1 MTIDYGI
8 ERDLRAI
15 PAEKELLQLKLLRA
29 VGKAT
34 DEGVPQRTIAVML
47 GVAQP
52 EVSRIVKKLRL
63 NPAARD
69 RSPREVML
77 EHAGG
82 RISREQM
89 ISELAGWEYTFGRV
103 AVDDPVGS
111 RIGGVRGIRSSVRAI
126 FSPTRIAVC
135 CSGSQRT
142 GVRRRMHS
150 DRVEAVAAETRN
162 ILQTRPIVGQRRVKR
177 IGPGPRRTLTQHHLS
192 SARSW
197 ISLICRD
204 AVRGRY
210 CIWRAGGVSGL
221 PADAGLCR
229 K

>member
-103 AVDDPVGS
+103 AVDDPVGQS
-111 RIGGVRGIRSSVRAI
+111 YQRGSWDQIERAGDLL
-126 FSPTRIAVC
+126 T
-135 CSGSQRT
+135 
-142 GVRRRMHS
+142 
-150 DRVEAVAAETRN
+150 DED
-162 ILQTRPIVGQRRVKR
+162 RRVLFEVTAS
-177 IGPGPRRTLTQHHLS
+177 RRAQANAL
-192 SARSW
+192 
-197 ISLICRD
+197 
-204 AVRGRY
+204 
-210 CIWRAGGVSGL
+210 
-221 PADAGLCR
+221 
-229 K
+229 

>member
-1 MTIDYGI
+1 M
-8 ERDLRAI
+8 RAI

-34 DEGVPQRTIAVML
+34 DEGAPQRTIAGML

-89 ISELAGWEYTFGRV
+89 ISELVGWEYTFGRV
-103 AVDDPVGS
+103 SVDDPVGQS
-111 RIGGVRGIRSSVRAI
+111 YQRGSWDQIEHAGDLL
-126 FSPTRIAVC
+126 T
-135 CSGSQRT
+135 
-142 GVRRRMHS
+142 
-150 DRVEAVAAETRN
+150 DED
-162 ILQTRPIVGQRRVKR
+162 RRVLFEVTAN
-177 IGPGPRRTLTQHHLS
+177 RRAQANAL
-192 SARSW
+192 
-197 ISLICRD
+197 
-204 AVRGRY
+204 
-210 CIWRAGGVSGL
+210 
-221 PADAGLCR
+221 
-229 K
+229 

>member
-1 MTIDYGI
+1 MTSEYGI

-15 PAEKELLQLKLLRA
+15 PAEKELLHLKLLRA

-82 RISREQM
+82 RISHEQM
-89 ISELAGWEYTFGRV
+89 ISELAGWKYTFGRV
-103 AVDDPVGS
+103 AADDPVGQS
-111 RIGGVRGIRSSVRAI
+111 YQRGSWDQIERAGDLL
-126 FSPTRIAVC
+126 T
-135 CSGSQRT
+135 
-142 GVRRRMHS
+142 
-150 DRVEAVAAETRN
+150 DED
-162 ILQTRPIVGQRRVKR
+162 RRVLFEA
-177 IGPGPRRTLTQHHLS
+177 TANQ
-192 SARSW
+192 
-197 ISLICRD
+197 
-204 AVRGRY
+204 
-210 CIWRAGGVSGL
+210 RAQANAL
-221 PADAGLCR
+221 
-229 K
+229 

>member
-34 DEGVPQRTIAVML
+34 EEGVPQRTIAVML

-103 AVDDPVGS
+103 AADDPVGQS
-111 RIGGVRGIRSSVRAI
+111 YQRG
-126 FSPTRIAVC
+126 
-135 CSGSQRT
+135 
-142 GVRRRMHS
+142 
-150 DRVEAVAAETRN
+150 
-162 ILQTRPIVGQRRVKR
+162 
-177 IGPGPRRTLTQHHLS
+177 
-192 SARSW
+192 SW
-197 ISLICRD
+197 D
-204 AVRGRY
+204 
-210 CIWRAGGVSGL
+210 
-221 PADAGLCR
+221 
-229 K
+229 

>member
-1 MTIDYGI
+1 MSLSGGDDVAPAVLRYEACSDTNWYNCSSLAVSMTIEYSV

-63 NPAARD
+63 NPAARE

-77 EHAGG
+77 VEHAGG

-89 ISELAGWEYTFGRV
+89 LDELAGWEYTFGRV
-103 AVDDPVGS
+103 AADDPVGES
-111 RIGGVRGIRSSVRAI
+111 YVRGSWDQVERAGDLL
-126 FSPTRIAVC
+126 T
-135 CSGSQRT
+135 
-142 GVRRRMHS
+142 
-150 DRVEAVAAETRN
+150 DED
-162 ILQTRPIVGQRRVKR
+162 RRVLFEATAKR
-177 IGPGPRRTLTQHHLS
+177 
-192 SARSW
+192 
-197 ISLICRD
+197 
-204 AVRGRY
+204 
-210 CIWRAGGVSGL
+210 RAQANAL
-221 PADAGLCR
+221 
-229 K
+229 